1 MCRRRVAPPIPAA
14 STTNR
19 PMRPAADLERAV
31 PVAAGVHWIG
41 AFDPDLRSFDI
52 ILRTANGTSY
62 NAYAVRGSDGVAVID
77 TVKLNFSETFFRRLE
92 SIADYD
98 EITTIVLNHLE
109 PDHSGALPEL
119 LRRAPGATLLVSPQ
133 ARLMLKGLFDPADLA
148 GRIAFVGTGDCA
160 DLGDRQLA
168 FLNTPYLHWPDT
180 QCTWLA
186 AEGVLF
192 SADFLGCHYCDT
204 RLFNDAVG
212 DFRFSFDYYYA
223 HIMRPF
229 RTYVRRRST

>member
-1 MCRRRVAPPIPAA
+1 M
-14 STTNR
+14 
-19 PMRPAADLERAV
+19 
-31 PVAAGVHWIG
+31 
-41 AFDPDLRSFDI
+41 
-52 ILRTANGTSY
+52 
-62 NAYAVRGSDGVAVID
+62 
-77 TVKLNFSETFFRRLE
+77 
-92 SIADYD
+92 
-98 EITTIVLNHLE
+98 
-109 PDHSGALPEL
+109 PEL

-212 DFRFSFDYYYA
+212 DFRFSFEYYYA

-229 RTYVRRRST
+229 RTYVHSALDLIEPLPLRIIAPGHGPILRHQPRHFSQVIDIRLTRTALAPLRRMRPGGEVERADDLEYFFGLHCIGFQLVLLVIIAGNTISPVAGDQSELLETS